1 MSKAEHTRERTGE
14 QPSPGYGKRGS
25 TDKTVIT
32 MLEAA
37 GEVQGRARETGSGGR
52 KGERTRPVRVAGLKT
67 RQILVCQ
74 ILDQSWFQL

>member
-1 MSKAEHTRERTGE
+1 MAIQGALVSDWFQVSRAEHTADRTGE

-37 GEVQGRARETGSGGR
+37 G
-52 KGERTRPVRVAGLKT
+52 
-67 RQILVCQ
+67 
-74 ILDQSWFQL
+74 